1 MGTAEIRKT
10 TGRNDMASRPLLTAE
25 AAHTRHMAE
34 QQRAA
39 EVAQRFPGW
48 HVWSARKGNTRVATR
63 TGDQRPPDG
72 DNGTW
77 TQTVIADD
85 WTQLEAELAVQAQ
98 YDAERTYL

>member
-1 MGTAEIRKT
+1 
-10 TGRNDMASRPLLTAE
+10 MASGPLLTAE
-25 AAHTRHMAE
+25 AAHARHTAD

-39 EVAQRFPGW
+39 EVAERFPGW

-63 TGDQRPPDG
+63 TRNQSPPAAD
-72 DNGTW
+72 DGTW

-98 YDAERTYL
+98 HDAERTYL